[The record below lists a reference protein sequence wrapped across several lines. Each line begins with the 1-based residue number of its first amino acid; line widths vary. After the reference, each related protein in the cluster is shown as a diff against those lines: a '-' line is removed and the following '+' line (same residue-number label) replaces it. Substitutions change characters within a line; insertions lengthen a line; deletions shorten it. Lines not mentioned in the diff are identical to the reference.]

1 MKRCITSAIHSRNL
15 LRSINIR
22 DWFHPI
28 SSASRSLPP
37 RLESSIREYPINL
50 RFIPPRDILLDI
62 YIGTP
67 AQKFRVI
74 LDTGSTDLWI
84 RNEDLKP
91 RESGSHFC
99 PPTSKTWQQSRSHW
113 RIKYLDSTIV
123 EGIEGIE
130 KVRLGEWEFDTR
142 VGVAS
147 TISEFLLG
155 ERVKRGK
162 IMGIK
167 AGRKGYEDVDGI
179 LGIGLGS
186 SFVQGLRKVGVRGIK
201 VMFKDTKG
209 GKNLMDVLTD
219 TDSEK
224 GVVWYKVETDSS
236 EPKWEIVLSKILFGD
251 QSVPVFRGQK
261 VYFVTRS
268 NR

>member
-1 MKRCITSAIHSRNL
+1 MKTSAIRSRNL
-15 LRSINIR
+15 LSSRNR
-22 DWFHPI
+22 FHQCRPI
-28 SSASRSLPP
+28 SVASPLPP
-37 RLESSIREYPINL
+37 HLGSSIQQYPIKF

-74 LDTGSTDLWI
+74 LDTGSTDLWV

-91 RESGSHFC
+91 RESGSHFS
-99 PPTSKTWQQSRSHW
+99 PPTSKTWHQSRSHW

-142 VGVAS
+142 VGVAN

-155 ERVKRGK
+155 KRMKRGK

-186 SFVQGLRKVGVRGIK
+186 SFVQGLRGVGVQGIK
-201 VMFKDTKG
+201 ITFKDAKG
-209 GKNLMDVLTD
+209 GKNSMEVLTD

-251 QSVPVFRGQK
+251 QPVLVFRGQK
-261 VYFVTRS
+261 VYFLTRS